1 MYRKKTYWNSTNR
14 DLAILNILWD
24 TGVPMTAV
32 EIAEV
37 RDDFSVNVVQPPLRK
52 LLKENLIEVSD
63 IIYSGKVLTRRFRPT
78 MTREEFAASQVTE
91 ELQQTKA
98 DFSAPSFVMAILKSE
113 KDDKKKLQ
121 EIQELE
127 QMLEEYKKTL

>member
-98 DFSAPSFVMAILKSE
+98 DFSASSFVMAILKSE

>member
-14 DLAILNILWD
+14 DLTILNILWD
-24 TGVPMTAV
+24 TGVPMTAA

-37 RDDFSVNVVQPPLRK
+37 RDDFTVNVVQPPLRK
-52 LLKENLIEVSD
+52 LLREKLIEVSD

-98 DFSAPSFVMAILKSE
+98 AFSAPSFVMAILKTE
-113 KDDKKKLQ
+113 TDKKKKLQ

-127 QMLEEYKKTL
+127 QLLEEYKKTL